1 MALQAGRVKDQR
13 SADSITAE
21 ARELF
26 GKWVAEEEE
35 GYRGDVSWEEL
46 KRDLNAE
53 RPPHSRPFKESP

>member
-13 SADSITAE
+13 SADSIAAE

-26 GKWVAEEEE
+26 GEWANEEEE